1 VREEAMEATKI
12 LNDAWA
18 GKTLKSL
25 EFGNERITD
34 SGDKVNLVSYKILR
48 VSLGF
53 NDSREDAGILLYLEG
68 IDDPIFVYDNEEV
81 TVE

>member
-1 VREEAMEATKI
+1 MEATKI